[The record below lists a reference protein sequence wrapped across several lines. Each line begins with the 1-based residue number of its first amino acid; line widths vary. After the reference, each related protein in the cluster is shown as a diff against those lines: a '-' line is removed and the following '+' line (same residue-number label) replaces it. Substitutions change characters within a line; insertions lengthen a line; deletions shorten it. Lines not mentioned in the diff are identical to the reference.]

1 MVSAVVTRLNERV
14 VVVKK
19 VKKKWIY
26 LIIAV
31 LVVCAVGWTVPHLAP
46 VYSAEFI
53 LPDVDQL
60 QYPVTASARGTGYT
74 VDGSETIQQIMEIL
88 DSRRYRK
95 KAFFEPVNAG
105 ATDKVIFGKLA
116 DGRAF
121 RIAVGSVN
129 IFVTVDDG
137 AEQRYSCGEAYDGK
151 QIEQLIVQ
159 SHPQN

>member
-1 MVSAVVTRLNERV
+1 M
-14 VVVKK
+14 KK

-74 VDGSETIQQIMEIL
+74 VDGSETIQQIM
-88 DSRRYRK
+88 
-95 KAFFEPVNAG
+95 
-105 ATDKVIFGKLA
+105 
-116 DGRAF
+116 
-121 RIAVGSVN
+121 
-129 IFVTVDDG
+129 
-137 AEQRYSCGEAYDGK
+137 
-151 QIEQLIVQ
+151 
-159 SHPQN
+159 